1 MIKIENLNQRQRE
14 LLDIMLTIEEF
25 DELKEWATSLTLE
38 DANEVI
44 VLIELIKHELVEE
57 ILAKLDEFKDAL
69 IVIKNIKD
77 KK

>member
-1 MIKIENLNQRQRE
+1 MLKIENLNKRQRE
-14 LLDIMLTIEEF
+14 LLDIMWTIEEF
-25 DELKEWATSLTLE
+25 DDLKEWATSLSFE

-44 VLIELIKHELVEE
+44 VLIELIKHELIEE
-57 ILAKLDEFKDAL
+57 ILTKLDEFKDAL